1 MNLTIEIPDD
11 KTAALLAK
19 ATTLG
24 VSAEQYVE
32 RMVNEDLEEPTG
44 SATENNPRRH
54 IAEVIRE
61 IWRDLPD
68 EARAKLPTDGA
79 AQVDHY
85 VYGLPKRDQ

>member
-32 RMVNEDLEEPTG
+32 RMVNEDLEEPSE
-44 SATENNPRRH
+44 SATEKTPRRH

-68 EARAKLPTDGA
+68 QARAKLPMDGA
-79 AQVDHY
+79 ARVDHY